1 MGLGDGLQIESSST
15 YIQQFEESE
24 MSTVMESKYHERR
37 EAQERDHAE
46 QAKDKAARNIHNEMA
61 NRHAS
66 EKTRKA
72 KLGLFKD

>member
-1 MGLGDGLQIESSST
+1 
-15 YIQQFEESE
+15 